1 MSWVL
6 GCQRNFLQD
15 EVSNVE
21 SPWLYHRIMLPSYEV
36 FVSCHSFLCVC
47 PYLVY
52 EIEVQTELF
61 LIILVLIHRHPM
73 VGHMYLCR
81 YDCLASKGQ
90 LERGFPCGGSDSRS
104 VCP

>member
-21 SPWLYHRIMLPSYEV
+21 SLRLNHRIMLPSHEV
-36 FVSCHSFLCVC
+36 FVPFRSFLCVC

-61 LIILVLIHRHPM
+61 LVILVLIHRHPM
-73 VGHMYLCR
+73 VGHVYLYR
-81 YDCLASKGQ
+81 YNCLAPIGQ
-90 LERGFPCGGSDSRS
+90 LEWGFSCRGSDSSS
-104 VCP
+104 VRL

>member
-15 EVSNVE
+15 EVSYVE
-21 SPWLYHRIMLPSYEV
+21 SPWLHHHIMLPSYEV
-36 FVSCHSFLCVC
+36 FVPYRSFICVC

-61 LIILVLIHRHPM
+61 LIILILIHRHPV
-73 VGHMYLCR
+73 VGHMHFCR
-81 YDCLASKGQ
+81 YNYLASI
-90 LERGFPCGGSDSRS
+90 C
-104 VCP
+104 